1 MARTKPRNK
10 SQAQTGN
17 RGKQAQQGKQSQQG
31 KQAQQGKQSQAGQA
45 RANRPGTTQ
54 AATRSAGG
62 SPHGARPGA
71 DQPASNG
78 RSAATT
84 GAARAATE
92 KQADVVGGP
101 PPWVRLTTMILSIA
115 GLGVSIYLTIT
126 HYSTSVTLAC
136 PDTGTVN
143 CEKVTTSPESVVF
156 GIPVAVLGLAF
167 FVFMTAVNNPLA
179 WRSPLRAIHLARL
192 LSVIVG
198 IVFVIYLIYVEL
210 FKVNAICLW
219 CTSVH
224 VITFALF
231 VLILLSAAMWGLTD
245 ERSR

>member
-1 MARTKPRNK
+1 MA
-10 SQAQTGN
+10 
-17 RGKQAQQGKQSQQG
+17 
-31 KQAQQGKQSQAGQA
+31 
-45 RANRPGTTQ
+45 
-54 AATRSAGG
+54 
-62 SPHGARPGA
+62 
-71 DQPASNG
+71 
-78 RSAATT
+78 
-84 GAARAATE
+84 
-92 KQADVVGGP
+92 GGP
-101 PPWVRLTTMILSIA
+101 PAWVRLTTFILSLA

-126 HYSTSVTLAC
+126 HYSTGITLAC
-136 PDTGTVN
+136 PDTGTIN
-143 CEKVTTSPESVVF
+143 CEKVTSSPQSIVF

-167 FVFMTAVNNPLA
+167 FVFMVAVNNPLA
-179 WRSPLRAIHLARL
+179 WRSPLRVLHQARV

-231 VLILLSAAMWGLTD
+231 VLILSSAATWGLA